1 MCLPWNNYAYWL
13 VWAYSVASA
22 LSWVPSGLGTRLTW
36 CQLFDTHSW
45 FYIRKYSKELPLSNT
60 SISTK
65 VKVLWGNMI
74 SSWYYQIWY
83 CLIKQQ
89 KLTLMV
95 SKPHVLYFLWD
106 LLLQHHTCLQ
116 EDGVHWW
123 TTLMSNFKV
132 PIKYLRKSH
141 ALRLCPC
148 LYASSMII
156 PYLFGRVE
164 ILMPNLVKSIAS
176 WMWVM
181 WSFWAINFPL
191 AV

>member
-36 CQLFDTHSW
+36 CQLFGSHSW

-132 PIKYLRKSH
+132 QIKYLRKSH
-141 ALRLCPC
+141 TLRLCPC
-148 LYASSMII
+148 LPM
-156 PYLFGRVE
+156 E
-164 ILMPNLVKSIAS
+164 ITCIEALPMSVCIFHGNTILI
-176 WMWVM
+176 
-181 WSFWAINFPL
+181 WSCWNIDAKPGKEYS
-191 AV
+191 